1 MNDLRDWCSIHKT
14 HTRRAVASGPLL
26 GTFVMM
32 SSAFANWTIYT
43 KAALQLESDL
53 ITAVLPWYKWSSWQK
68 HCSSCM
74 RACTYVCLHIYCT
87 YACMYARKH
96 ICM

>member
-14 HTRRAVASGPLL
+14 HRRRAVAGGPLP

-43 KAALQLESDL
+43 KAALQLSDL
-53 ITAVLPWYKWSSWQK
+53 ILTAVLPW
-68 HCSSCM
+68 
-74 RACTYVCLHIYCT
+74 
-87 YACMYARKH
+87 
-96 ICM
+96 